1 VAGLVDD
8 EARSERR
15 DCGVVGDW
23 SDGTTRGAND
33 VELFVAL
40 TRTTPDA
47 ARS

>member
-1 VAGLVDD
+1 MTKPDPSA
-8 EARSERR
+8 E

-23 SDGTTRGAND
+23 SDGTTRGAKD